1 MKQGRTLA
9 GSVPQQGGLSMATRR
24 EFLGSEAITAAPEAC
39 PIPQEVAGIK
49 LPDGKLARDARRSKH
64 LSTSTARPSLRQGW
78 TGPGRARQ

>member
-1 MKQGRTLA
+1 
-9 GSVPQQGGLSMATRR
+9 MATRR

-64 LSTSTARPSLRQGW
+64 LSTSTGRPSLCQGW
-78 TGPGRARQ
+78 LGPGRARH